1 VSETCKPCYSIGR
14 RLSWRLA
21 LVTMAIVGFIFWCT
35 WNAVAMQLRGKNA
48 DEMQFR
54 SEAITKMLTATASA
68 GDENA
73 IRQKIESYAA
83 MRYGTRLE
91 ITRADGAP
99 VYRDRDIA
107 AHVMSEHVRT
117 HRFTIDAPRVAGG
130 KIHGAFSVDFAED
143 AKMGDQWAAVLIAA
157 TLASG
162 LLVALG
168 AWWQVRRE
176 LRPLKQ
182 LARQTQNISADRLDQ
197 RLAMPVVAAELQP
210 WITQFNALMDRLQAA
225 IEQLDAFNAD
235 VAHEMRTPIA
245 ALMGHVEV
253 ALSRERPAGE
263 LRETMALSLEEL
275 QKLSSLIDDMLFLSH
290 ADRGARAR
298 RGARRSLR
306 TLAEQVLE
314 YHEMTLEEAGLTAG
328 VSGEALAAV
337 DEALVRRA
345 LSNLLSNAG
354 RYAEKGTKL
363 LVRIE
368 REDDAQDSVARI
380 VVENRGTAIE
390 PHLLPR
396 LFDRFF
402 SADHSRTACQQQ
414 HHGLGLAI
422 VAAVA
427 RMHGGRT
434 LATSAD
440 GVTCIG
446 FELRCEGADE
456 AAPPAGPALQGGA
469 EGPRSRAVATP
480 PRPATAH

>member
-1 VSETCKPCYSIGR
+1 MSDARKPCYSIGS

-21 LVTMAIVGFIFWCT
+21 LLTMAIVGFIFWCT
-35 WNAVAMQLRGKNA
+35 WNAVAMQLRGKN
-48 DEMQFR
+48 DHEMAFR
-54 SEAITKMLTATASA
+54 SEVITKMLTATASV

-73 IRQKIESYAA
+73 VRQKIESYAA

-91 ITRADGAP
+91 ITRADGGLI
-99 VYRDRDIA
+99 YRDKDID
-107 AHVMSEHVRT
+107 AHVLSEHVRT
-117 HRFTIDAPRVAGG
+117 HRFTVDAPRVAGG
-130 KIHGAFSVDFAED
+130 KLHGAFSVDFAED
-143 AKMGDQWAAVLIAA
+143 AKMGDKWAAVLIAA

-182 LARQTQNISADRLDQ
+182 LARQTQDISADRLDQ

-298 RGARRSLR
+298 RGAQRSLR
-306 TLAEQVLE
+306 ALAEQVLE
-314 YHEMTLEEAGLTAG
+314 YHEMTLEEAGLSAG

-354 RYAEKGTKL
+354 RYADKGTKL

-368 REDDAQDSVARI
+368 REDDAQDSARI

-402 SADHSRTACQQQ
+402 SADQSRTACQQQ

-446 FELRCEGADE
+446 FALRCASTEE
-456 AAPPAGPALQGGA
+456 ATPPAGPAVHGSA
-469 EGPRSRAVATP
+469 DEPRSRVVATP